1 MKGSL
6 GAVIKLLP
14 CNHEVMGSK
23 VMENPLVEMQGKNAY
38 LRSKVVGPFPD
49 PAQAGATCTGLLNN
63 DIACSRCCE
72 IRINH

>member
-49 PAQAGATCTGLLNN
+49 PA
-63 DIACSRCCE
+63 
-72 IRINH
+72 